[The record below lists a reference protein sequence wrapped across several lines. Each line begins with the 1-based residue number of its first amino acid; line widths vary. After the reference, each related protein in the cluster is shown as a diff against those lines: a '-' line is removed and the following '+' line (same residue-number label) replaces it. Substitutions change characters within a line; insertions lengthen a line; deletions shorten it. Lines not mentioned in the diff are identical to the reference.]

1 MNTLKFIHLNP
12 QIAAAE
18 GIAVKQF
25 LTYVEIIERVGRII
39 KISNVLINAKSE
51 YNNTQN
57 CNKLNPVN

>member
-18 GIAVKQF
+18 GIAVKQS
-25 LTYVEIIERVGRII
+25 LTYAEIIQRLGRIF

-51 YNNTQN
+51 CNNTQN
-57 CNKLNPVN
+57 CNKKNTVN

>member
-51 YNNTQN
+51 
-57 CNKLNPVN
+57 